1 MFATLRLKLARQQLF
16 ATENM
21 WAIAALAVSI
31 FALSLAAIFILV
43 SERELGVNATIFN
56 RFWIATVAFGLW
68 NVLVAVRSRLS
79 QKQPI
84 KQQPYT
90 MKVMWLLLGTG
101 IVYSTGLVAF
111 AWSLTKTSIAHATLL
126 HYLIPLFTAL
136 GEWLIW
142 GRRFDRQ
149 FTLGMLVAII
159 GAFLLIANDFFSET
173 GQLIGSLAA
182 LLSAMLYG
190 SNGLIVKQLRNQLRP
205 RIIMTWST
213 AIGTVLV
220 FPIALLAEEHVLPY
234 STTTWLAVISLALIS
249 QILGLML
256 WSYCLKRLSPSLV
269 SVCHL
274 LIPGLT
280 ALEAWL
286 FFRQRID
293 WYTAAG
299 LIVILLG
306 VYLALSSKSAIKVES
321 AKNSFVTAPGTYQC
335 SQTEN

>member
-1 MFATLRLKLARQQLF
+1 MFATIRLKLARQQLF
-16 ATENM
+16 ATETL

-31 FALSLAAIFILV
+31 FALSLAAILILV
-43 SERELGVNATIFN
+43 SEEELGVNATIFN

-68 NVLVAVRSRLS
+68 NGGLAVRNRLS
-79 QKQPI
+79 EKQPI

-101 IVYSTGLVAF
+101 IVYSTGVVAF
-111 AWSLTKTSIAHATLL
+111 ASSLTKTSVAHATLL

-142 GRRFDRQ
+142 RRRFDHQ
-149 FTLGMLVAII
+149 FILGMVVAIL
-159 GAFLLIANDFFSET
+159 GAFLLIAKDLFSGT
-173 GQLIGSLAA
+173 GQLMGSLAA

-190 SNGLIVKQLRNQLRP
+190 SNGLIVEQLRSQLSP

-213 AIGTVLV
+213 AIGMVLV
-220 FPIALLAEEHVLPY
+220 FPIALLAEEPVFPD
-234 STTTWLAVISLALIS
+234 STTTWLAVISLALIC

-256 WSYCLKRLSPSLV
+256 WSYSLKRLSPSFV

-286 FFRQRID
+286 FFRQGID

-299 LIVILLG
+299 VMVILLG
-306 VYLALSSKSAIKVES
+306 VYLALSSKSAIKVEGES
-321 AKNSFVTAPGTYQC
+321 PNP
-335 SQTEN
+335 

>member
-1 MFATLRLKLARQQLF
+1 MFATIRLKLAQQQLF
-16 ATENM
+16 ATETM
-21 WAIAALAVSI
+21 WARAALAVSI
-31 FALSLAAIFILV
+31 FALSMAAIFIHV
-43 SERELGVNATIFN
+43 SEGELGANATIFN

-68 NVLVAVRSRLS
+68 NGGLAVLRRLS
-79 QKQPI
+79 EKQPI

-142 GRRFDRQ
+142 RRRFDHQ
-149 FTLGMLVAII
+149 FTLGMLVAIL
-159 GAFLLIANDFFSET
+159 GAFLLIANDFFSGT

-190 SNGLIVKQLRNQLRP
+190 LNGLIVEQLRNQFSP
-205 RIIMTWST
+205 RIIITWST

-220 FPIALLAEEHVLPY
+220 FPIALLAEERVFPD
-234 STTTWLAVISLALIS
+234 STTTWLAVISLALIC

-256 WSYCLKRLSPSLV
+256 WSYCLKQLSPSLV

-306 VYLALSSKSAIKVES
+306 VYLALSSKSAIKVAGES
-321 AKNSFVTAPGTYQC
+321 GKNSFVTAPETHQR
-335 SQTEN
+335 SPT